1 MPKGPIRRAQLVAP
15 FGGGAMVVVRDG
27 TSIMTAGLDHWY
39 EREDRDSDPALLD
52 VEEYK
57 FQEWRLERLLGVNH
71 FRLPPDYRRTARGG
85 PRTNSQLTV
94 PFVRFP
100 QWHFCRFCSTMQW
113 VSLSAQGKQDC
124 DVCLE
129 ADRRWKVVQVP
140 FVAICD
146 HGHISEFPWREW
158 VHRTANPNCQERMTL
173 EASGGSSLAAQRV
186 TCACGAR
193 RNLSGITEADDD
205 LEDTFLSRMLEQG
218 DTRFNCRGN
227 KPWLGLEGPTE
238 CVRPLK
244 GSLRSAGN
252 LYYADQESSIY
263 IPRQVEVS
271 TELSRILETP
281 PISGLIGL
289 LRGAGGSVTAG
300 NIRQQYPSQVALF
313 TDEQIDSALA
323 AETNSA
329 EDLSAN
335 GYVSVESDP
344 PKTAFRRPEYQVLN
358 QARPDDN
365 VLMIEPA
372 NLSHYRE
379 SIRSWFSSVMLVHK
393 LRETRAF
400 AGFSRLR
407 ADNPLD
413 NAAKQALLR
422 RNNLPFNSNWLPAY
436 IVHGEGIMLN
446 LDEDALV
453 AWENR
458 PAVVE
463 QAQRLQQLFA
473 GVQQIEE
480 GIEQVETSARFILLH
495 TLSHILINELIYSCG
510 YSSAAL
516 RERIYCSRA
525 PGNEMAGVLIYTAA
539 GDSDGTLG
547 GLVRMANPEYFN
559 DLVVDAINKARWCS
573 ADPVCM
579 ELGQSSGQGPMS
591 CNLAACHNCA
601 LLPETACE
609 EFNRFLDR
617 TLVVGTAAHPD
628 LGFFN
633 HSN

>member
-15 FGGGAMVVVRDG
+15 FGVGAMVVVRDG

-39 EREDRDSDPALLD
+39 EREDRDSDPALVD

-71 FRLPPDYRRTARGG
+71 FRLPPDYRRIARGG
-85 PRTNSQLTV
+85 PRANSQLTV

-100 QWHFCRFCSTMQW
+100 RWHFCPYCGTMKK

-124 DVCLE
+124 DVCLQ
-129 ADRRWKVVQVP
+129 ANRRWKVVQVP

-146 HGHISEFPWREW
+146 HGHISEFPWRQW
-158 VHRTANPNCQERMTL
+158 VHRSRIATCREQMTL

-186 TCACGAR
+186 SCACGAR
-193 RNLSGITEADDD
+193 RNLSGITEADEDFQ
-205 LEDTFLSRMLEQG
+205 DTFLSRMLESG
-218 DTRFNCRGN
+218 DSRFNCQGH
-227 KPWLGLEGPTE
+227 KPWLGLDEPTE
-238 CVRPLK
+238 CGRPLK

-252 LYYADQESSIY
+252 IYYADQESSIY
-263 IPRQVEVS
+263 IPRQVAVS
-271 TELSRILETP
+271 TELSEILETP

-289 LRGAGGSVTAG
+289 LRGAGGTVTAE
-300 NIRQQYPSQVALF
+300 NIRQQYPTQVALF
-313 TDEQIDSALA
+313 TDDQINSVLTAQTDSAENL
-323 AETNSA
+323 T
-329 EDLSAN
+329 DN
-335 GYVSVESDP
+335 GYVAVDSDP

-358 QARPDDN
+358 QARPEDN
-365 VLMIEPA
+365 VLMIESA
-372 NLSHYRE
+372 DLSSYSD

-407 ADNPLD
+407 ASIPLD
-413 NAAKQALLR
+413 NAAKQSLLR
-422 RNNLPFNSNWLPAY
+422 RNNLPVNSNWLPAY

-446 LDEDALV
+446 LHEEALV
-453 AWENR
+453 EWENR

-463 QAQRLQQLFA
+463 QAMRLQQRFN
-473 GVQQIEE
+473 GVRPNEA
-480 GIEQVETSARFILLH
+480 GIEQIETSARFILLH
-495 TLSHILINELIYSCG
+495 TLSRILINQLIYSCG

-516 RERIYCSRA
+516 RERVYCSRA
-525 PGNEMAGVLIYTAA
+525 PGNEMAAILIYTAA

-547 GLVRMANPEYFN
+547 GLVRMGKPEYFN
-559 DLVVDAINKARWCS
+559 DLVEDAISKARWCS

-591 CNLAACHNCA
+591 CNLAACHSCA
-601 LLPETACE
+601 LLPETSCE

-617 TLVVGTAAHPD
+617 TMLIGS
-628 LGFFN
+628 
-633 HSN
+633 HSNSGLGYFQN